1 MKGLPS
7 PPPQWEHEVV
17 QVALHSNPSTRGH
30 MVAHRLTVVV
40 YAPPSRLPTH
50 RGSTKE
56 EGLGGGTC
64 VGWTGRNCEFTV
76 DSSNVKN
83 WLKELFRQ
91 GTQEQI

>member
-1 MKGLPS
+1 MPRPADYQPTEGAQRRKG
-7 PPPQWEHEVV
+7 W
-17 QVALHSNPSTRGH
+17 
-30 MVAHRLTVVV
+30 
-40 YAPPSRLPTH
+40 
-50 RGSTKE
+50 
-56 EGLGGGTC
+56 GGGTC